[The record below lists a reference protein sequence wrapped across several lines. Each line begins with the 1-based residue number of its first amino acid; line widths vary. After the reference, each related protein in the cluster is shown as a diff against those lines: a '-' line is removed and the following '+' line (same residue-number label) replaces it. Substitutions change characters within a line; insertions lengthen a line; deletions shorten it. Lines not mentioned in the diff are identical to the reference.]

1 MWRAGSPGR
10 YSRMP
15 QSSDPPRGRGPPARP
30 GRMPPPRC
38 PPTPA
43 ARRTNR
49 RVRLLWTST
58 GRATIPPSTAGGT
71 GPTSTRRGRTPRS
84 AGTPP
89 TMSSARRNATR
100 KKSPPAIRL
109 VANRNRNPLRAR
121 AASPSG
127 VGLRDGVRNPD
138 APPES
143 PLSLTIMPT
152 GGRSSPGREFERGP
166 EVRSRQFDR
175 PPGAPYADLT
185 LRDSGRGGGRSCMV
199 RDKLV
204 LTYQDY
210 LQMPDD
216 RNRRGNLRRGLYVGP
231 APPPLHQR
239 AVVNLITLLQGYLAQ
254 HRGGKLYASPVDV
267 VLSQVDVV
275 QPDLVFV
282 SNDRLHL
289 VTEMSIQGAPDL
301 VVEILS
307 PSTARLGRGR
317 KMDAY
322 AQFGVREYWI
332 ADTDARTLEIYR
344 LEGQNLRLTS
354 TSEATAL
361 SSAVFPDLTFDLQ
374 SLWD

>member
-1 MWRAGSPGR
+1 
-10 YSRMP
+10 
-15 QSSDPPRGRGPPARP
+15 
-30 GRMPPPRC
+30 
-38 PPTPA
+38 
-43 ARRTNR
+43 
-49 RVRLLWTST
+49 
-58 GRATIPPSTAGGT
+58 
-71 GPTSTRRGRTPRS
+71 
-84 AGTPP
+84 
-89 TMSSARRNATR
+89 
-100 KKSPPAIRL
+100 
-109 VANRNRNPLRAR
+109 
-121 AASPSG
+121 
-127 VGLRDGVRNPD
+127 
-138 APPES
+138 
-143 PLSLTIMPT
+143 
-152 GGRSSPGREFERGP
+152 
-166 EVRSRQFDR
+166 
-175 PPGAPYADLT
+175 
-185 LRDSGRGGGRSCMV
+185 MV

-216 RNRRGNLRRGLYVGP
+216 RNRREILSGDLYVTP
-231 APPPLHQR
+231 APTPLHQR
-239 AVVNLITLLQGYLAQ
+239 AVVNLITLLQGYLAR
-254 HRGGKLYASPVDV
+254 HKVGKLYASPVDV

-289 VTEMSIQGAPDL
+289 VTETSIQGAPDL

-307 PSTARLGRGR
+307 PSTARLDRGR

>member
-1 MWRAGSPGR
+1 MPISPGEIRRISPSAYTPRAGAARRTGDCLFVPRSTTGR
-10 YSRMP
+10 NVS
-15 QSSDPPRGRGPPARP
+15 
-30 GRMPPPRC
+30 PRC
-38 PPTPA
+38 PPTTA

-58 GRATIPPSTAGGT
+58 GMATIPPSTVGGT
-71 GPTSTRRGRTPRS
+71 GPTSTRRCRTPRS
-84 AGTPP
+84 AVTPP
-89 TMSSARRNATR
+89 TRSSATRKATR
-100 KKSPPAIRL
+100 KKSHPAIRL
-109 VANRNRNPLRAR
+109 VASRKRNPLRAR

-127 VGLRDGVRNPD
+127 VGTRNLSF
-138 APPES
+138 AALMES
-143 PLSLTIMPT
+143 THHLTIFPPRHDSDLEHPINRVARYQGSFDWLFGAAYT
-152 GGRSSPGREFERGP
+152 GPAFYDRRFGVARG
-166 EVRSRQFDR
+166 
-175 PPGAPYADLT
+175 
-185 LRDSGRGGGRSCMV
+185 
-199 RDKLV
+199 KLV
-204 LTYQDY
+204 LTYQHY

-216 RNRRGNLRRGLYVGP
+216 RNRREILSGDLYVTP
-231 APPPLHQR
+231 APTPIHQR
-239 AVVNLITLLQGYLAQ
+239 AVVNLITLLQGYLAR
-254 HRGGKLYASPVDV
+254 HKVGKLYASPVDV

-307 PSTARLGRGR
+307 PSTARLDRGR

-322 AQFGVREYWI
+322 ARFGVREYWI

-344 LEGQNLRLTS
+344 LEGQNRRLTS

>member
-1 MWRAGSPGR
+1 MRTPSLRPTPEGLAALALSGFLFLLATNLMAGWLFFLVAFLLALLIVGGVTAL
-10 YSRMP
+10 
-15 QSSDPPRGRGPPARP
+15 RGVRHLRVEVGPVPPAVEGGMVALP
-30 GRMPPPRC
+30 VVGHSSPPLP
-38 PPTPA
+38 
-43 ARRTNR
+43 
-49 RVRLLWTST
+49 
-58 GRATIPPSTAGGT
+58 
-71 GPTSTRRGRTPRS
+71 
-84 AGTPP
+84 
-89 TMSSARRNATR
+89 SAR
-100 KKSPPAIRL
+100 PAG
-109 VANRNRNPLRAR
+109 AR
-121 AASPSG
+121 
-127 VGLRDGVRNPD
+127 LRDVFVTLD

-143 PLSLTIMPT
+143 PLSLTIIPT
-152 GGRSSPGREFERGP
+152 WGSSSPGREFERGP
-166 EVRSRQFDR
+166 EVRSRQFAR
-175 PPGAPYADLT
+175 PPGAPYTDLT

-216 RNRRGNLRRGLYVGP
+216 RNRREILSGDLYVTP
-231 APPPLHQR
+231 APTPIHQR
-239 AVVNLITLLQGYLAQ
+239 AVVNLITLLQGYLAR
-254 HRGGKLYASPVDV
+254 HKVGKLYASPVDV

-307 PSTARLGRGR
+307 PSTARLDRGR

-322 AQFGVREYWI
+322 ARFGVREYWI

-344 LEGQNLRLTS
+344 LKGQNLRLTS